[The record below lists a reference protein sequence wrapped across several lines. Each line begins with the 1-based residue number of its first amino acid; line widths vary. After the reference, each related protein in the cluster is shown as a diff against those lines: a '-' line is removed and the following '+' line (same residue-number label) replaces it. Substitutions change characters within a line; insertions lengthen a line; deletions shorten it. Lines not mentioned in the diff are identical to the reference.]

1 MGLMG
6 VPASNLKRLGPT
18 KEEEDMWKRAVYYS
32 RLSQQTDNPKGADQI
47 YNEARA
53 AGRAGLPYQVTTPK
67 GSKTYGQA
75 TYKKK
80 SSPWSAA
87 LAADKNLAQ
96 QYRRRRGFMNKRRGT
111 GGRISA
117 RHTTYMEARPSDTD
131 LSIIPG
137 SPSDRWVLT
146 PESGSGIRQ
155 TLYDD
160 PAKFTGKAYAP
171 MAAAAGAPILTG
183 SAPGSWALPGPAPLV
198 HRGGG
203 AGHLGGAFNAAKAHY
218 KKLAKNK
225 AGAEARARRRAW
237 IAQNE
242 PDQLPAYEQWMKDR
256 EAGAFGPF
264 TPT

>member
-117 RHTTYMEARPSDTD
+117 RHTTYMEARPRIQTYPSSPAQRVTGGYSPLRVD
-131 LSIIPG
+131 LEFVRRCTMTRRSLRERPTLQW
-137 SPSDRWVLT
+137 R
-146 PESGSGIRQ
+146 RQ
-155 TLYDD
+155 
-160 PAKFTGKAYAP
+160 
-171 MAAAAGAPILTG
+171 
-183 SAPGSWALPGPAPLV
+183 LV
-198 HRGGG
+198 PR
-203 AGHLGGAFNAAKAHY
+203 F
-218 KKLAKNK
+218 
-225 AGAEARARRRAW
+225 
-237 IAQNE
+237 
-242 PDQLPAYEQWMKDR
+242 
-256 EAGAFGPF
+256 
-264 TPT
+264 